1 MKWCTINKKYMN
13 YLREKEGRIP
23 EIEYGSRL
31 KPFFSPLFEIEGLV
45 YVTQV
50 SSPKERHEKLKKS
63 LDFIKLY
70 HKDNSLMGV
79 VNLNFMFPV
88 PKELII
94 EITGTNI
101 STYRTF
107 DTEQSKSK
115 YIDLLKQEM
124 AEIIKNNIGINAN
137 DLYKLKS
144 DKPDNPISKR
154 CLDFKKLEIEAKN
167 YKEV

>member
-1 MKWCTINKKYMN
+1 
-13 YLREKEGRIP
+13 
-23 EIEYGSRL
+23 
-31 KPFFSPLFEIEGLV
+31 
-45 YVTQV
+45 
-50 SSPKERHEKLKKS
+50 
-63 LDFIKLY
+63 
-70 HKDNSLMGV
+70 MGV

-94 EITGTNI
+94 EITGANI
-101 STYRTF
+101 SNYRTF

-124 AEIIKNNIGINAN
+124 AEIIKNNIQICAN